1 MRFRFLELLLVS
13 LPCVPGGAHNAGS
26 FTTSQYLHFATL
38 DQMFLNF
45 RRVSQLGR
53 VQSSE
58 ALASAG
64 GTPPGGLGHPGFPGL
79 RDAKFRATLIWART
93 VHGMHPPL
101 TRCRG
106 RGPVSPFPISPSLE
120 SWLLACLL
128 CS

>member
-93 VHGMHPPL
+93 VHGCTLLLPGAVGG
-101 TRCRG
+101 G
-106 RGPVSPFPISPSLE
+106 RSPRFPSALR
-120 SWLLACLL
+120 
-128 CS
+128 